1 MDPAVITMIIDPI
14 YTYTNAASLDED
26 SDFWRELYAD
36 IQSSS
41 ILQSLALLL
50 RMTFNRKD
58 EFVPLHE
65 EIEVV
70 RHYLQLMNFKS
81 NSRIE
86 LQEDIAPDTAGFLV
100 PCFFLQPLI
109 ENSILHGFEHKSGTI
124 KIIARS
130 EGDGLF
136 IRVADN
142 GKGLSPEAEQLIR
155 SKIDT
160 ADSGE
165 PAQRPPSSFTGIGID
180 NVFGRM
186 RLIYGNRFRLEI
198 ENLPSGGT
206 LVSYFIPRRGGD

>member
-109 ENSILHGFEHKSGTI
+109 ENSILHGFEHKSGKIT
-124 KIIARS
+124 IIAR
-130 EGDGLF
+130 
-136 IRVADN
+136 
-142 GKGLSPEAEQLIR
+142 
-155 SKIDT
+155 
-160 ADSGE
+160 
-165 PAQRPPSSFTGIGID
+165 
-180 NVFGRM
+180 
-186 RLIYGNRFRLEI
+186 
-198 ENLPSGGT
+198 
-206 LVSYFIPRRGGD
+206 